1 MLTPDGLLLSLQA
14 APGGGSFVSSLVLMV
29 AFVAIFYFVMLRPQQ
44 KEAKEQAALLASIQ
58 KGDRVVTAAGLH
70 GKVHEVKSDTLLLE
84 VAPNVVMT
92 VERESV
98 RRKVD
103 LTKAEPVK
111 AETPA
116 KGS

>member
-1 MLTPDGLLLSLQA
+1 M
-14 APGGGSFVSSLVLMV
+14 SSLLLMV

-58 KGDRVVTAAGLH
+58 KGDRVITAAGLH
-70 GKVHEVKSDTLLLE
+70 GKVHEVKADTLLLE

-98 RRKVD
+98 RRKIDPNKVD
-103 LTKAEPVK
+103 TTKAES
-111 AETPA
+111 PA